1 MSRSTRCRRIRRDNM
16 KITIV
21 CAGKIKEKYLS
32 AGIAEFLKR
41 LKPYAQVEIREIHEE
56 KMPED
61 PSPAEKEQVLAREG
75 EKLLKLLYVLDV
87 YGALKSSEQLAEEIN
102 ALGLRGRSSI
112 TFLIGGAFGLSKE
125 VRAKADA
132 RISFSPMTFTHQMVR
147 LLLVEQIYRAF
158 KINRGEKYH
167 W

>member
-1 MSRSTRCRRIRRDNM
+1 M

-32 AGIAEFLKR
+32 AGIAEFMKR
-41 LKPYAQVEIREIHEE
+41 LKPFAQVEIREIHEE
-56 KMPED
+56 KMPD
-61 PSPAEKEQVLAREG
+61 SPSDAEKEQVLTREG
-75 EKLLKLLYVLDV
+75 EKLLKLVPEGSYLFVLDV
-87 YGALKSSEQLAEEIN
+87 FGREKSSEELAASIDR
-102 ALGLRGRSSI
+102 LGLSGRSNI
-112 TFLIGGAFGLSKE
+112 TFLIGGAFGLSSE
-125 VRAKADA
+125 VRKAADELL
-132 RISFSPMTFTHQMVR
+132 SFSRMTFTHQMVR

>member
-1 MSRSTRCRRIRRDNM
+1 M

-21 CAGKIKEKYLS
+21 CAGKIKEKYLN

-41 LKPYAQVEIREIHEE
+41 LKPFAQVEIREIHEE

-61 PSPAEKEQVLAREG
+61 PSPAEKEQVLKKEG
-75 EKLLKLLYVLDV
+75 EKLLKLVPAGSYLFVLDV
-87 YGALKSSEQLAEEIN
+87 YGELKSSEKIAAEID
-102 ALGLRGRSSI
+102 ALGLRGRSSL
-112 TFLIGGAFGLSKE
+112 TFLIGGAFGLSEE
-125 VRAKADA
+125 VRARADE